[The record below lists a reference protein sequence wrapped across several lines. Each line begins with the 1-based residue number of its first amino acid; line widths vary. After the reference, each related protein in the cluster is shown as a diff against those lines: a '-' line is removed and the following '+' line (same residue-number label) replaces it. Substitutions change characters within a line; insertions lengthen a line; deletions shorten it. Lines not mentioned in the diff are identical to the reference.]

1 MVGEEE
7 RDDLLRREE
16 HGERMRIDGSSCSSY
31 YSVSSTGEYN
41 SDDEIE
47 GTGEVG
53 VELSNVYEKD
63 SERSDKI
70 VSEEVGKEEYSIG
83 LRKKS
88 TEIGMRA
95 GSSGVESDFRKKSEK
110 KLTDLFIE
118 ETV

>member
-1 MVGEEE
+1 MRAREEE
-7 RDDLLRREE
+7 RDDLFIREE
-16 HGERMRIDGSSCSSY
+16 HRERMRRDGSSCSSY

-47 GTGEVG
+47 DSGEVG

-63 SERSDKI
+63 LERSERI
-70 VSEEVGKEEYSIG
+70 ISEEVEKEEYRGG

-88 TEIGMRA
+88 TEIGIRA

-110 KLTDLFIE
+110 KLY
-118 ETV
+118 